1 MTFGGLCVNICRL
14 FFFLSMFGALSPVV
28 AELAQPASKFLVAEV
43 ESEILPVESAFQMFV
58 AKNNDAIEI
67 RWLIAPG
74 CYLYRDKL
82 TFSIDIDESDIPEG
96 VLFHDEFFGEV
107 EVYFDQLVVNMSTKS
122 KKVLLKELIVGFQG
136 CSESGFCYPAQKREI
151 SL

>member
-14 FFFLSMFGALSPVV
+14 FFFLSMIGALSLVR
-28 AELAQPASKFLVAEV
+28 AELAQPASKSLLAEV

-67 RWLIAPG
+67 RWLIVPG

-82 TFSIDIDESDIPEG
+82 TFS
-96 VLFHDEFFGEV
+96 
-107 EVYFDQLVVNMSTKS
+107 
-122 KKVLLKELIVGFQG
+122 
-136 CSESGFCYPAQKREI
+136 
-151 SL
+151 